1 MREQYGERALIVAG
15 SQYAR
20 RLAMGVALPL
30 GVYLLAAA
38 IVTWPL
44 AWHLGD
50 RAAGMG
56 AGDTLEVTRHI
67 WWAREALLDG
77 ANPFDQRLLTYPD
90 GFMSWVQWAHPL
102 QVLPGA
108 LLALAIAPL
117 TAFNVLLIITLA
129 LNGLAAYWL
138 GLLLS
143 RGNRPA
149 ALLGGLVFL
158 AYPSVQGH
166 LSVGHL
172 GIVTLWPL
180 PLFAGCLWRV
190 LRDDAGWRTVGWG
203 ALWLALTALAYISHP
218 VYLLGPLIALLG
230 LGALLAGRG
239 RLWRRDRSPGAQP
252 WLRAAALVGLGALLL
267 APFYGPL
274 LSDAGRAELRGLAE
288 AGRVTYSA
296 DALAFASPS
305 PFGWLADWGLAPD
318 YARDV
323 LGTNSAEGTA
333 YVGVVA
339 LVLAGLAVWRR
350 PAARLWLWIALGA
363 ALLALG
369 PLLKWRGAP
378 LAVEFES
385 FKTYVTLPWMV
396 IQDLPLLDAARAP
409 GRFNLLAGL
418 AISALV
424 SVGAGIITGPVRRPG
439 LRAALVTLLGVVM
452 LVEYQLFAPFP
463 TDNARLSPYYAA
475 LAGAEDVRAVLDVP
489 LSDPVAAKF
498 ALFAQTVHGKPLI
511 AGHALRR
518 TPQDPALL
526 ALLERAAL
534 GGEGGALPALPADEV
549 IPLFSGAGADRVIV
563 HKRFVADAAAV
574 IVRLRAILGG
584 PEYEDDLIAAFA
596 VPRAE
601 ALPESPL
608 WAAGA
613 GWAGTVTLD
622 GTPWSLLGEA
632 GEWHFVTAQPYGE
645 LSIPARAYGAPRRIA
660 VRLDG
665 ALIGGGVLSE
675 GVLRLPLWTAPGI
688 HTLRF
693 EALDGCDPYPFALD
707 CLAGE
712 ALGGACARVQP
723 PVCLSVAL
731 GRPAWTPLPGEPEAL
746 DVTLAGGLRLEG
758 YTFAL
763 SDDPRALDVR
773 LFWAAGRALAAD
785 YALFVHLADAQT
797 ARPLAQFDGYPAIA
811 TTAWQGGARWVSE
824 VRVTL
829 PDDLPP
835 GEYALNAGWFEP
847 VSGAR
852 LSVRGDRPWARDGIV
867 HLGTVRVGG

>member
-1 MREQYGERALIVAG
+1 M
-15 SQYAR
+15 
-20 RLAMGVALPL
+20 ALPL
-30 GVYLLAAA
+30 AVYLLAAV

-44 AWHLGD
+44 AWHVGD
-50 RAAGMG
+50 RAGGMG
-56 AGDTLEVTRHI
+56 AGDTLEVIRHL

-77 ANPFDQRLLTYPD
+77 ANPFDQRLLAYPD

-108 LLALAIAPL
+108 LLALVISPL
-117 TAFNVLLIITLA
+117 AAFNVLLIVTLT

-143 RGNRPA
+143 QGDRPA

-158 AYPSVQGH
+158 AYPTVQGH

-180 PLFAGCLWRV
+180 ALFAGCLWRV
-190 LRDDAGWRTVGWG
+190 LRDDGGWRTVGWG

-218 VYLLGPLIALLG
+218 VYLLVPLIALLG
-230 LGALLAGRG
+230 LGALLAEKGRI
-239 RLWRRDRSPGAQP
+239 WRRDRPASEQP

-267 APFYGPL
+267 IPFYGPL
-274 LSDAGRAELRGLAE
+274 LSDAGRAEMRDVAE
-288 AGRVTYSA
+288 TGRVTYSA
-296 DALAFASPS
+296 DALAFATPS

-333 YVGVVA
+333 YVGAIA
-339 LVLAGLAVWRR
+339 LALAALAVWQR
-350 PAARLWLWIALGA
+350 PAARLWLWVALGA
-363 ALLALG
+363 ALLSLG
-369 PLLKWRGAP
+369 PLLKWRDAS
-378 LAVEFES
+378 LTVEFES
-385 FKTYVTLPWMV
+385 FKTYVTLPWIA
-396 IQDLPLLDAARAP
+396 IQNLPLLDAARAP
-409 GRFNLLAGL
+409 GRFNLLTGL

-424 SVGAGIITGPVRRPG
+424 SVGAGVITGWVGRPG
-439 LRAALVTLLGVVM
+439 LRAALVTLLGAAV

-463 TDNARLSPYYAA
+463 TDDARLSPYYGA
-475 LAGAEDVRAVLDVP
+475 LAGTQNVRAVLDAP
-489 LSDPVAAKF
+489 ADDPIAAKF

-526 ALLERAAL
+526 ALLDRAAL
-534 GGEGGALPALPADEV
+534 GGEEGALPTLPDGAV
-549 IPLFSGAGADRVIV
+549 VPLLSRAGADRVIV
-563 HKRFVADAAAV
+563 HKRFVADSAAAV
-574 IVRLRAILGG
+574 ARLRTILGAA
-584 PEYEDDLIAAFA
+584 EYEDELIAAFA
-596 VPRAE
+596 VPRAD

-613 GWAGTVTLD
+613 GWAGTVALD
-622 GTPWSLLGEA
+622 GAPWSLLGGA
-632 GEWHFVTAQPYGE
+632 GEWHLVTAQPYAE
-645 LSIPARAYGAPRRIA
+645 LSIPARAYGGPRRLA

-665 ALIGGGVLSE
+665 ALIGGGVLSDGE
-675 GVLRLPLWTAPGI
+675 LRLPLWTAPGI

-693 EALDGCDPYPFALD
+693 EALDGCDPYPFEPD

-723 PVCLSVAL
+723 PVCLSAAL
-731 GRPAWTPLPGEPEAL
+731 GTPRWTPLPGEPETLDVAL
-746 DVTLAGGLRLEG
+746 DGGLRLEG
-758 YTFAL
+758 YTLAR
-763 SDDPRALDVR
+763 SDDAHALDVR
-773 LFWAAGRALAAD
+773 LFWTAERALPAD
-785 YALFVHLADAQT
+785 YALFVHLADLQT
-797 ARPLAQFDGYPAIA
+797 AKPLAQFDGYPAIA
-811 TTAWQGGARWVSE
+811 TTAWRRGARWVSD
-824 VRVTL
+824 VRMTL

-847 VSGAR
+847 VSGTR
-852 LSVRGDRPWARDGIV
+852 LSVRGDRRWAGDGIV
-867 HLGTVRVGG
+867 HLGTVHIGG